1 MKTYLALPPI
11 LLGLCWLIST
21 SVARANGDDRSAYA
35 DDLFQEGVA
44 LMKKNDCAAAVPKF
58 LSSNRLDPAA
68 ASLVNVATCYSKSGR
83 TGSAY
88 RTYLKAAALAE
99 AEHDA
104 ALKAQTLQAIAALE
118 PILTKLRLVTTSK
131 APQLSL
137 TLNGEPISTQG
148 SAPIPLD
155 PGENVIEAFAP
166 GHESWQRTVSAREPG
181 MLLVVDVPEL
191 SPVKAPDND
200 AHWRTTAIVVGSVG
214 VAGIATGLGFGLS
227 AKSAYDESEAH
238 CDANYCS
245 SLGQNLRE
253 TAINRAT
260 VSTVAVGLGALA
272 TAAGV
277 GLWFAFPGPSS
288 LPVRFMPL
296 VQPQAVGLGI
306 EGSL

>member
-1 MKTYLALPPI
+1 M
-11 LLGLCWLIST
+11 LLGVYLLAST
-21 SVARANGDDRSAYA
+21 SVARADSDDRSAYS
-35 DDLFQEGVA
+35 DYLFQEGIA
-44 LMKKNDCAAAVPKF
+44 LMKNNDCAAAVPKF
-58 LSSNRLDPAA
+58 LSSYRLDPAA

-83 TGSAY
+83 TGSAF
-88 RTYLKAAALAE
+88 RTYQKAATLAD

-104 ALKAQTLQAIAALE
+104 ALKAQVLAALAALE

-137 TLNGEPISTQG
+137 TLNGEPISSEG
-148 SAPIPLD
+148 GAPIPLD

-191 SPVKAPDND
+191 ARVKAADD
-200 AHWRTTAIVVGSVG
+200 HAHWRATAIIVGGVG
-214 VAGIATGLGFGLS
+214 VAGLATGLAFGLS
-227 AKSAYDESEAH
+227 AKSAYDDSKSQ
-238 CDANYCS
+238 CDASYCNAH
-245 SLGQNLRE
+245 GHDQRE
-253 TAINRAT
+253 TALDRAT

-277 GLWFAFPGPSS
+277 ALWFAFPAPSAQAVRIM
-288 LPVRFMPL
+288 PV
-296 VQPQAVGLGI
+296 VQAHAVGLGI